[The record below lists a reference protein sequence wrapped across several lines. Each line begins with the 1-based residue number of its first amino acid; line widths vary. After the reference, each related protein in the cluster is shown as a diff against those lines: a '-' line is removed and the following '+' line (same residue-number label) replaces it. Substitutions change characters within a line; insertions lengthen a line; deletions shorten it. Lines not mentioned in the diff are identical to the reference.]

1 MHVSPILSLFQYYA
15 NRNLVGEEEVEMRRA
30 SVINHMRMLQYR
42 AQGMMD
48 TDGSATTLCIFFGH
62 PCTDYCRK
70 PKRNIFGRRQQKKS
84 THQGLILASLGSL
97 GVHAVEAGLGDPGDI
112 ELTTPITFFA

>member
-48 TDGSATTLCIFFGH
+48 TDG
-62 PCTDYCRK
+62 K

-97 GVHAVEAGLGDPGDI
+97 GVHAVEAGLGDPVSPTDEGLKMEEGEAEQHALYTI
-112 ELTTPITFFA
+112 RERAETGS